1 MKNAMNNHPDTHA
14 GFKATLRAVLPVISW
29 LPAYNTGLLKWDLIA
44 GLTLASYLLPLSMAY
59 ATLAGLPPQ
68 YGIYCVLAGGFLFA
82 FFSTSRQLSVGPT
95 SAISLMIGT
104 TVATMSGGDP
114 QRWIEIASLSALTV
128 AILFF
133 IAYILRLSVMV
144 NFVSESVLTGF
155 KAGAALSIISTQLPK
170 LFGIRVEGHNFFARI
185 NALLLNIGET
195 DTLLL
200 VFGLVALLVLVTGN
214 RLFPG
219 KPVALLVVIGSVLVV
234 SFSPPGSFH
243 LTLTGELPGG
253 LPTFGKSTLRIADVE
268 GIFGL
273 SLACALMG
281 YIETISAARIFAEKY
296 NYRINPRQ
304 ELLSLAM
311 ANAGSALNGGFVV
324 SGGLSQTTVN
334 DKAGAKTPMSLVICS
349 LFLLILLLFFTG
361 LLKNLPGIMLA
372 VIVID
377 AVAGLVNLKSLQ
389 QLYKLS
395 YVEFLVA
402 ITALIGVLW
411 LGILQGVLLASL
423 MSFLLLI
430 KRATSPPV
438 AVLGKIPG
446 TTMYSDISRHPDNEM
461 VPNLLILRIESSI
474 FYFNESSIYDQII
487 DHLDDTE
494 RPVRWLVLDMSSS
507 PYIDVAGSLMLMNL
521 VRELKNRGIGL
532 KISEALSEIRD
543 LLRKVGMEEYTGHIT
558 RKYSLY
564 EIIEE
569 LDDRGEKGQS

>member
-1 MKNAMNNHPDTHA
+1 
-14 GFKATLRAVLPVISW
+14 
-29 LPAYNTGLLKWDLIA
+29 
-44 GLTLASYLLPLSMAY
+44 
-59 ATLAGLPPQ
+59 
-68 YGIYCVLAGGFLFA
+68 
-82 FFSTSRQLSVGPT
+82 
-95 SAISLMIGT
+95 
-104 TVATMSGGDP
+104 
-114 QRWIEIASLSALTV
+114 
-128 AILFF
+128 
-133 IAYILRLSVMV
+133 
-144 NFVSESVLTGF
+144 
-155 KAGAALSIISTQLPK
+155 
-170 LFGIRVEGHNFFARI
+170 
-185 NALLLNIGET
+185 
-195 DTLLL
+195 
-200 VFGLVALLVLVTGN
+200 
-214 RLFPG
+214 
-219 KPVALLVVIGSVLVV
+219 VV
-234 SFSPPGSFH
+234 SFSPPGTFH